1 MQIEILESLLEIN
14 KPIWDSWIP
23 NDYPFLANGF
33 LVGLESSGCTT
44 ADSGWQPFHITVCDK
59 DTVVGFMPCYLKTH
73 SYGEYVFDWSWADAW
88 QRSGLPYYPKLL
100 SGIPFT
106 PATGPRLLTA
116 EGVDSGKVWNA
127 IADWIKDFCASK
139 KISSWHVL
147 FPNAR
152 DSERL
157 TKLDC
162 HQRVA
167 IQFHWFNEDYRD
179 FQDYLSHFVSRKRK
193 NIKKE
198 RYRVKDQGIEV
209 EMLTG
214 SEILPEY
221 WVAFYDFYQMTYAKR
236 SGHSGYLS
244 RDFFLSVLPNM
255 GNQVVMSVA
264 KRASRPVAAALYFK
278 SSTTLFG
285 RYWGCIAE
293 YDFLH
298 FEACYYQG
306 IEYCIKYGLS
316 KFDPGAQG
324 EHKIQRGFKP
334 IETYSNHW
342 IDSLELSNAVRDF
355 SAKEAQHIEQYRLQ
369 ATELLPFH
377 KKSQNIPEAS

>member
-1 MQIEILESLLEIN
+1 MQIEVLQSLSNISD
-14 KPIWDSWIP
+14 PTWDAWIP
-23 NDYPFLANGF
+23 NNYPFLYSKF
-33 LVGLESSGCTT
+33 LVGLESTGCTT
-44 ADSGWQPFHITVCDK
+44 ADSGWQPFHITVRDQG
-59 DTVVGFMPCYLKTH
+59 VLVGFMPCYLKTH

-88 QRSGLPYYPKLL
+88 QRSGLSYYPKLL

-106 PATGPRLLTA
+106 PATGPRLLIAGDT
-116 EGVDSGKVWNA
+116 DSCKVWA
-127 IADWIKDFCASK
+127 AVVEWMKGFCASK
-139 KISSWHVL
+139 KISSWHIL
-147 FPNAR
+147 FPNAG
-152 DSERL
+152 DSELL

-162 HQRVA
+162 HQRIAV
-167 IQFHWFNEDYRD
+167 QFHWFNEGYRD

-198 RYRVKDQGIEV
+198 RASVQKQGIHL
-209 EMLTG
+209 EMLSG
-214 SEILPEY
+214 SDILPEN
-221 WVAFYDFYQMTYAKR
+221 WASFHDFYQMTYAKR
-236 SGHSGYLS
+236 SGHGGYLS

-255 GNQVVMSVA
+255 SNQVVMCVA
-264 KRASRPVAAALYFK
+264 KKDSRAVAAALYFK

-306 IEYCIKYGLS
+306 IEYCIENGLS

-334 IETYSNHW
+334 IQTFSNHW
-342 IDSLELSNAVRDF
+342 IDSLEFSNAVRDF
-355 SAKEAQHIEQYRLQ
+355 TTKEALQVEQYRLQ
-369 ATELLPFH
+369 ATDLLPFR
-377 KKSQNIPEAS
+377 KKP